1 MYDYNVN
8 AYNAYQAAEKN
19 LAAYK
24 EAASKG
30 QEAQFINSFVGF
42 LANNGIQTTTNAVT
56 SIINGLLGG
65 GTKKPAG
72 T

>member
-1 MYDYNVN
+1 MERVPLFI
-8 AYNAYQAAEKN
+8 ELGCMT
-19 LAAYK
+19 LA